1 MTNKYFAEI
10 DSDSIVIRVVSA
22 ESKDQCESNYGGAW
36 VETWKDGSQRFHFA
50 CVGSPYNERLDAFVP
65 NNDFQGWILNE
76 ETIEWEPPTPMPEP
90 QWAIYISGVMSVKT
104 GNLNPKYQKVKFRFD
119 SARMSPCLKWK
130 LSI

>member
-90 QWAIYISGVMSVKT
+90 PVGDLYFWC
-104 GNLNPKYQKVKFRFD
+104 NECED
-119 SARMSPCLKWK
+119 WK
-130 LSI
+130 LESEVPESEIPLR